1 MQDRVKAG
9 LRPYRVD
16 CWTAY
21 RGPDTARGKGTTM
34 FSLQVSYPLRDYE
47 AWKKVF
53 DADPAGRAASGAR
66 SVRVFRDTE
75 DQNSVTV
82 LLDFDAKD
90 AATDFLERL
99 RSQVWDKPEVIGQL
113 VTAPPTA
120 RILEEAARE
129 GQGAG

>member
-1 MQDRVKAG
+1 M
-9 LRPYRVD
+9 
-16 CWTAY
+16 
-21 RGPDTARGKGTTM
+21 
-34 FSLQVSYPLRDYE
+34 
-47 AWKKVF
+47 
-53 DADPAGRAASGAR
+53 
-66 SVRVFRDTE
+66 FRDTE